1 MLLSIMLQ
9 AGEAIDGDY
18 IIVPQTVKL
27 WDSTWDVIC
36 HKDFLNKEYG
46 YEKIHEPQITQN
58 QAVEAI
64 NLSPSPVFKLAT
76 GWFTLFSKGV
86 MNKIGIAPFVKHYGP
101 EDTFIMFAAD
111 GLNRYKETNFI
122 QYNLEGIY
130 ISENY
135 ISRSQKYKDQ
145 LSLINLKDTFRNEA
159 ELVFQDE
166 LIKFIQNYK

>member
-1 MLLSIMLQ
+1 M
-9 AGEAIDGDY
+9 D
-18 IIVPQTVKL
+18 
-27 WDSTWDVIC
+27 
-36 HKDFLNKEYG
+36 
-46 YEKIHEPQITQN
+46 
-58 QAVEAI
+58 
-64 NLSPSPVFKLAT
+64 
-76 GWFTLFSKGV
+76 
-86 MNKIGIAPFVKHYGP
+86 KIGIASFVKHYGP

-111 GLNRYKETNFI
+111 SLNRYKGTNFI

>member
-1 MLLSIMLQ
+1 L
-9 AGEAIDGDY
+9 
-18 IIVPQTVKL
+18 
-27 WDSTWDVIC
+27 
-36 HKDFLNKEYG
+36 
-46 YEKIHEPQITQN
+46 
-58 QAVEAI
+58 
-64 NLSPSPVFKLAT
+64 
-76 GWFTLFSKGV
+76 
-86 MNKIGIAPFVKHYGP
+86 
-101 EDTFIMFAAD
+101 AAD
-111 GLNRYKETNFI
+111 GLNRYKGTNFI